1 MVSTRKPKI
10 QAFYDSQVFIQYIQY
25 IVRYISKELLF
36 VKPNSCIIY
45 FLFAHVIYVP
55 ARLYPDINFQGLN
68 YVDSSDLL
76 SRTACLELMH
86 LG

>member
-1 MVSTRKPKI
+1 MVSKRKPKI
-10 QAFYDSQVFIQYIQY
+10 QAFYDSHVFIQY